1 MKLHPLGTHSLA
13 LAMTAFGLIGCAS
26 HQPETSRPP
35 EQAEAAQQEEESE
48 TFESRISKLKLGMTK
63 AQVVSIMDD
72 EGQSVNRS
80 LTPQG
85 TIETVIY
92 TPNFGQRYATA
103 LKREFSLGFA
113 GRSDPHSSVMMFKDG
128 RLSSVSSH

>member
-1 MKLHPLGTHSLA
+1 MPE
-13 LAMTAFGLIGCAS
+13 AS
-26 HQPETSRPP
+26 PPPAQP
-35 EQAEAAQQEEESE
+35 QAAQLEAESE
-48 TFESRISKLKLGMTK
+48 SYDSRISKLKLGMTK

-92 TPNFGQRYATA
+92 TPAFGQRYATA

-113 GRSDPHSSVMMFKDG
+113 GRSDPNSTVMMFKDG
-128 RLSSVSSH
+128 RLSSVSSQ